1 MADKVD
7 EFDAI
12 LVYVTTSSQSEALL
26 IAKTL
31 VEQNL
36 CACVN
41 IIPEIRSIYSYDGKI
56 NDNIEVML
64 VIKSTQDLFPALEKN
79 ILELHSY
86 EVPEIIATKIDFGHS
101 KFINWIRETVKKE

>member
-1 MADKVD
+1 MTDKVD

-31 VEQNL
+31 VDKKL

-64 VIKSTQDLFPALEKN
+64 VIKSTEELFPALEKN

-86 EVPEIIATKIDFGHS
+86 EVPEIIATKIAFGHN